1 MANQV
6 GGEFVR
12 GWPELIAAVIGV
24 GIGVSSL
31 PFYTAGLFIGPLQ
44 SAFGWSLGAAS
55 SGNLALSLGLGLA
68 APLVGRL
75 VDRIGARAVVI
86 PGLLL
91 EAFSFLLLAAM
102 GGSFF
107 QYVGIVFAMGL
118 LCAGASPLSLTK
130 VINARFVRARGL
142 ALGFCLM
149 GTGLTA
155 AVAPPILSRVIA
167 AYGWRAG
174 YLALACAVL
183 ALTPSAL
190 LIRAMPTSLTVEE
203 TNCVRADFRLSD
215 GRFWILIVASVL
227 AAASLAG
234 LVIHLTPMLID
245 LGATPVGAASRV
257 GAIGIAVLSARLLV
271 GAALDRL
278 PAPWVGAVL
287 MAAAAGGA
295 LVLRYAG
302 LEGALLAALSFGLGV
317 GAEVDLIAYLCAR
330 YFGLRAYGR
339 AYGLLYG
346 ATLLAAGLGPLAFGM
361 IADQPGGYG
370 VVLLLAAGFLAGSA
384 VLLLSL
390 GSDRYSATA
399 PIGLVDPGLAD
410 SNRDV
415 AAL

>member
-1 MANQV
+1 
-6 GGEFVR
+6 
-12 GWPELIAAVIGV
+12 
-24 GIGVSSL
+24 
-31 PFYTAGLFIGPLQ
+31 
-44 SAFGWSLGAAS
+44 
-55 SGNLALSLGLGLA
+55 
-68 APLVGRL
+68 
-75 VDRIGARAVVI
+75 
-86 PGLLL
+86 
-91 EAFSFLLLAAM
+91 
-102 GGSFF
+102 
-107 QYVGIVFAMGL
+107 MGL

-167 AYGWRAG
+167 AHGWRAG

-190 LIRAMPTSLTVEE
+190 LIRVMPTLPTVDE

-215 GRFWILIVASVL
+215 GRFWILIAASVL
-227 AAASLAG
+227 AVASLAG
-234 LVIHLTPMLID
+234 LVIHLTPILIG
-245 LGATPVGAASRV
+245 LGETPVGAASRV
-257 GAIGIAVLSARLLV
+257 GAIGMAILCARLLV

-278 PAPWVGAVL
+278 PATWVGAVL
-287 MAAAAGGA
+287 MAAAGGA
-295 LVLRYAG
+295 LLLRYAG
-302 LEGALLAALSFGLGV
+302 LEGVLLAALSFGLGV

-361 IADQPGGYG
+361 IADRPGGYG
-370 VVLLLAAGFLAGSA
+370 AVLLLAAGFLAGSA

-390 GSDRYSATA
+390 GSGRYSEQG
-399 PIGLVDPGLAD
+399 PIGLIDPGLG
-410 SNRDV
+410 
-415 AAL
+415 